1 MRIVIC
7 DSHRIFADTLGMVLK
22 NDGRQVVACTFTH
35 QEGSAAVMMHKPHL
49 CITELDFP
57 EGDGA
62 EAIAT
67 AHASS
72 PTTRIVVLS
81 GSRSLGAAQRAKQAG
96 ATAFLSKRRALSD
109 ILSKLNDVGAGTGAV
124 FDGIT
129 NGNANANGNGNG
141 NGRSD
146 GKGEYAATSPKD
158 ALCFLTAREREVLER
173 LVQGQDTATLAREMG
188 VRYSTTRTHIQNLL
202 CKLGVHSKLEAVA
215 LATTLLPP
223 PATWSEPRAMS
234 NAG

>member
-22 NDGRQVVACTFTH
+22 NDGHQVVACTFTH
-35 QEGSAAVMMHKPHL
+35 EEGSSAVMMHKPHL

-96 ATAFLSKRRALSD
+96 ATAFLSKRRTLSD
-109 ILSKLNDVGAGTGAV
+109 ILSKLNEVGAGTGAV

-129 NGNANANGNGNG
+129 NGNGSGSGRPDGN
-141 NGRSD
+141 
-146 GKGEYAATSPKD
+146 GEYAVTSPRD

-215 LATTLLPP
+215 LATNLLPP
-223 PATWSEPRAMS
+223 PSAWSEPRAMS